1 MATRDVFQVELEKR
15 NVVGADMLSAE
26 LDKLGVVKDSNIA
39 SKGLFVLPETPTAIT
54 GVQAAGVV
62 KDLLTA
68 LAALGLITDSTT
80 AE

>member
-1 MATRDVFQVELEKR
+1 MVTRDVFQVELEKR
-15 NVVGADMLSAE
+15 NVVSTDTLSAE
-26 LDKLGVVKDSNIA
+26 LGTLGVVKDSNVA
-39 SKGLFVLPETPTAIT
+39 AKGLFVLPKTPTAIT

-68 LAALGLITDSTT
+68 LVALGLITDSTT

>member
-1 MATRDVFQVELEKR
+1 MTTRDVFQ
-15 NVVGADMLSAE
+15 SE
-26 LDKLGVVKDSNIA
+26 LDNRGVVQDGNVA
-39 SKGLFVLPETPTAIT
+39 AKGVLILPETPADIT
-54 GVQAAGVV
+54 GVQAAGPV